1 MINVNEYFDG
11 AVKSLGYQTAA
22 GRSTVGVINEGAYE
36 FGTSEHEIMHII
48 EGELKALLPG
58 EQEWQVFGPGQKFE
72 VPANASFKVEATAP
86 TAYLCQYR

>member
-1 MINVNEYFDG
+1 MIKVNEYFDG

-22 GRSTVGVINEGAYE
+22 GRSSVGVINEGEYE

-58 EQEWQVFGPGQKFE
+58 EQEWQSFGPGQHFE
-72 VPANASFKVEATAP
+72 VPANASFKVQAAAP